1 MRRIHSALRLP
12 ILALLAASAAA
23 AGPPSG
29 HLGLQLWSLHA
40 QFKQD
45 VTSTLATVRSFGFTT
60 VETAGTYGLTAGE
73 FRSRLDAHGLVPV
86 SAHFSYEQLAKDL
99 PGSIAQARAL
109 GVEYIVVPWIP
120 HQPGHFG
127 ADEARAAAAT
137 FNAWGAAVRAG
148 GMKFAYHTHG
158 YEFAGGGSETAF
170 DVLVRSTRPDL
181 VFFEMDVYWVAH
193 AGVDPTRLLEEYAGR
208 WRMLHL
214 KDLRIGAPT
223 NDTGA
228 APPGDIVAVGK
239 GQIAWPAVL
248 DAARKAGVVYY
259 FIEDESVAPLL
270 GIPESLRYLGQ
281 FGL

>member
-1 MRRIHSALRLP
+1 MKPLAPFLA
-12 ILALLAASAAA
+12 LALLAASTAA

-29 HLGLQLWSLHA
+29 HLGLQLWSLRD
-40 QFKQD
+40 QFKED
-45 VTSTLATVRSFGFTT
+45 VPSALATARGFGFTT
-60 VETAGTYGLTAGE
+60 VETAGTYGLTAAE

-86 SAHFSYEQLAKDL
+86 SAHFQYEQLTMDL
-99 PGSIAQARAL
+99 PGSIAQAKAL

-120 HQPGHFG
+120 HEAGHFG
-127 ADEARAAAAT
+127 AQEARAAAAD
-137 FNAWGAAVRAG
+137 FNAWAAAINAS

-158 YEFAGGGSETAF
+158 YEFAGGGGQTAF
-170 DVLVRSTRPDL
+170 DVLARSTRPDL
-181 VFFEMDVYWVAH
+181 VLFEMDVYWVAH
-193 AGVDPTRLLEEYAGR
+193 AGVDPAKLLGEYPGR

-214 KDLRIGAPT
+214 KDLRTGAPT

-228 APPGDIVAVGK
+228 APPEDIVAVGR

-248 DAARKAGVVYY
+248 DAARRAGVEYY

-270 GIPESLRYLGQ
+270 GIPESLRYLGR